1 MAFQFLCPQGHLLQT
16 DESMVGQYCKCPY
29 CQSEFIVPAPAGAG
43 SDDSPG
49 GPWEEDVNSPVF
61 EEPAADAAPLVRGG
75 AGADDAAAIAAVL
88 PNPDTQ
94 PVLHLLCPQGHQL
107 ETPREMLGQDAMCPY
122 CQTVFR
128 LRFEDSLE
136 YRRQKEEERQR
147 REQKIGRAW
156 LHWSIAAAVVVVLGV
171 ILLVVLA
178 VSG

>member
-29 CQSEFIVPAPAGAG
+29 CESEFVVPQPAGGAEQ
-43 SDDSPG
+43 SG
-49 GPWEEDVNSPVF
+49 GPWEQDVSSPVF
-61 EEPAADAAPLVRGG
+61 DEPAEQSVPLVRGG
-75 AGADDAAAIAAVL
+75 AGTDDPAALASII
-88 PNPDTQ
+88 PNPDVQ
-94 PVLHLLCPQGHQL
+94 PVLHLVCPQGHQL

-136 YRRQKEEERQR
+136 YRRQKEEERLR
-147 REQKIGRAW
+147 REQKLGRAW

-171 ILLVVLA
+171 LLLIVLA
-178 VSG
+178 AAG